1 VIVILGGIAVSSV
14 TRVFI
19 LQKIR
24 SIAVLKCVGA
34 RSRQIIAVYL
44 GTGGTDAGMVTIVRD
59 MKAALSRQ
67 TAATNREFI
76 ARGVSLDPSV
86 DDGIRHLALLGPF
99 DEIAVG
105 GNWTNSAVIRYLGG
119 DIGATRSTGIPQLV
133 LLERDVNQAGER
145 LQVSPEREIARFIG
159 TREIGDWVHRGAPLP

>member
-1 VIVILGGIAVSSV
+1 MLRPRSLVFAGVLLALAGISATRFHARTVPSV
-14 TRVFI
+14 TT
-19 LQKIR
+19 
-24 SIAVLKCVGA
+24 
-34 RSRQIIAVYL
+34 RQVIAVYL
-44 GTGGTDAGMVTIVRD
+44 GTEGTDAGMGPVVRD

-67 TAATNREFI
+67 AAATNRAFI

-86 DDGIRHLALLGPF
+86 DGGIRHLAVLGPF

-119 DIGATRSTGIPQLV
+119 DIGASRSTGIPQVV
-133 LLERDVNQAGER
+133 LLERDVNQAEQR

-159 TREIGDWVHRGAPLP
+159 TKEIGDWVRHGAPLP

>member
-1 VIVILGGIAVSSV
+1 MSRPRSLTLGG
-14 TRVFI
+14 
-19 LQKIR
+19 
-24 SIAVLKCVGA
+24 VLFALAGISATSFHA
-34 RSRQIIAVYL
+34 RTTPSATTRQIIAVYL
-44 GTGGTDAGMVTIVRD
+44 GTEGTDAGMVTIVRD
-59 MKAALSRQ
+59 MKAALSHQ

-86 DDGIRHLALLGPF
+86 DGGIRHLALLGPF

-119 DIGATRSTGIPQLV
+119 DIGATRSTAIPQLV

-145 LQVSPEREIARFIG
+145 LQVSPEREIARFVG
-159 TREIGDWVHRGAPLP
+159 TKEIGDWVHRGAPLP